1 MVPHT
6 NNRTPEE
13 YPHLAPDSHKPILT
27 LPEHARSGQATQ
39 HTWYL
44 LAGHFAAEGDR
55 ASKMFHPNITNMK
68 KAWTRA
74 HGCA

>member
-44 LAGHFAAEGDR
+44 LAGHFAADGGQG
-55 ASKMFHPNITNMK
+55 K
-68 KAWTRA
+68 
-74 HGCA
+74 